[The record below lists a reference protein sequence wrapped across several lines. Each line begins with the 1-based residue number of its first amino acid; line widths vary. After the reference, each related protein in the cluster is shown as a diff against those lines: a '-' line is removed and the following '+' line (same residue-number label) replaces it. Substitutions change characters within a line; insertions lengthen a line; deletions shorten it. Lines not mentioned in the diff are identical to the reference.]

1 MTDRLQGFLVV
12 LDRDIRDDDAE
23 PIKAAIEQIKH
34 VARVDPMPVNAQD
47 HLTRCKVAMQIH
59 NQLLKV
65 VTDYYKPE
73 GEED

>member
-12 LDRDIRDDDAE
+12 LDKDIREDDAE
-23 PIKAAIEQIKH
+23 VTKSAIEQIKH
-34 VARVDPMPVNAQD
+34 VARVDPMPVNPAD
-47 HLTRCKVAMQIH
+47 HLTRAKVALTIH

-73 GEED
+73 HEED